1 MATTALPAFLRLPL
15 ESGHRNPGGLESP
28 MLIQSS
34 HLSAAPFRQVGA
46 PARATA
52 GIQAPAETFGPARP
66 EDLQGLYGGPVFEG

>member
-1 MATTALPAFLRLPL
+1 
-15 ESGHRNPGGLESP
+15 

-66 EDLQGLYGGPVFEG
+66 EDLQGLYCGPIFVD